1 MYRVLCRLPLFNNN
15 ISRHYYSTKNNELI
29 NSLKKAIRA
38 IGPISIAQYMRE
50 VLTNS
55 HGGYYM
61 TGDVFGRQGDF
72 VTSPEI
78 SQIFADWNMVFDPMA
93 KSRKTKQNPDYRIG
107 SRKRNVTL

>member
-1 MYRVLCRLPLFNNN
+1 M
-15 ISRHYYSTKNNELI
+15 
-29 NSLKKAIRA
+29 
-38 IGPISIAQYMRE
+38 GPISIAQYMRE

-78 SQIFADWNMVFDPMA
+78 SQIF
-93 KSRKTKQNPDYRIG
+93 G
-107 SRKRNVTL
+107 E